1 MSTGITT
8 TRERVPRRA
17 RYLIPK
23 TTPRRAEFLAA
34 LGVLVVLA
42 HLVVAQLTIVL
53 AVIFFAIT
61 KLTRWRPQWLAVPAA
76 AGVIWALAITP
87 ATAVSGFLA
96 GPRNIVGYLRGVDG
110 DPGRVMHLGAA
121 FGGMGGWLPRQL
133 PLALVTGAAE
143 AAIAL
148 WLSWL
153 HTDEWSLAA
162 PRPGALTVI
171 RRWYVTRAVSA
182 GAVVTRDGACLGIA
196 APSGGRA
203 ALSWTEIT
211 AGVLCTGASGSGTT
225 STSFQLVHAAIRR
238 RKPVIAV
245 DLSGS
250 RQLAEWFAIV
260 CRSTGTPL
268 QVFSAMGPA
277 YYEPLRGGD
286 AGRRAALVM
295 GMVDW
300 AGTADQYRRSCG
312 AYLNDLFAV
321 TDAAPAHP
329 RTPTLDEVLHLLNP
343 TALRARVQ
351 HVPAFHPHREALIRR
366 VKVSASLF
374 EADPQ
379 TMAALVGQL
388 AQLRSSPLGRWLA
401 PPSADAAG
409 ESVPSR
415 ISRVNLGWA
424 VRQRGVVLFSLAG
437 DGHGRSV
444 AAVAGLVAQDSIAIC
459 AELRRIGVGGDGL
472 VWFEQCGGIP
482 TGTLAELITRGAA
495 AGLPAVLTTTSAQA
509 AEKLADHAN
518 VVVIHR
524 MTEPVM
530 AERFARI
537 TGETLVPADAAGPHP
552 GGLLQAATGDP
563 GSVAAF
569 ARGGRANATS
579 AQALGGV
586 TLADPAF
593 RSAGAPG
600 LARRA
605 VVSPETLCG
614 LRNSEFVLVVRAPRR
629 RLVPLGKTVRAR
641 LAAPQGDQRRHMTST
656 ATAAATPPAA
666 VGIASKAFSPPRQPF
681 GIDDGPAGHSGD
693 VYRRYGG
700 SWQKQPA
707 QAAPPAG
714 SAQPAQPAQPA
725 GSTQPAVPAWRAGS
739 AQPAVP
745 AWPAGSAQPAVP
757 AWPAGSAQPAV
768 PAQPAMPAQPA
779 VPAGPAGPDG
789 PFGPQ
794 APASANPAVRGGGL
808 AGARAG
814 RHRGPVRG
822 DRQHPGVQDS
832 HLPEPAD
839 PGFGDPGSAGP
850 DRPVPQRPM
859 RTETVRGEFPEQ
871 RRWPT

>member
-260 CRSTGTPL
+260 CGATGAPL
-268 QVFSAMGPA
+268 QVFSATGPA
-277 YYEPLRGGD
+277 CYEPFRRGD
-286 AGRRAALVM
+286 PGRRAALVM
-295 GMVDW
+295 GMIDW

-321 TDAAPAHP
+321 LDATPGDP
-329 RTPTLDEVLHLLNP
+329 RTPLLDELAHLLNP
-343 TALRARVQ
+343 AALRARAQ
-351 HVPAFHPHREALIRR
+351 HVPRFLPQRDALIER
-366 VKVSASLF
+366 VEVSASLF

-379 TMAALVGQL
+379 AMAAPAGQL
-388 AQLRSSPLGRWLA
+388 TQLRSSGLGRWLG
-401 PPSADAAG
+401 PPPPNAAG
-409 ESVPSR
+409 RLVRAPASLVD
-415 ISRVNLGWA
+415 LGMA

-437 DGHGRSV
+437 EGPGRSA
-444 AAVAGLVAQDSIAIC
+444 AAVASLVAQDVIAVC
-459 AELRRIGVGGDGL
+459 AELRRIGVEGDGL
-472 VWFEQCGGIP
+472 VWFEQCGDIP
-482 TGTLAELITRGAA
+482 ARVLTELISRGTT
-495 AGLPAVLTTTSAQA
+495 AGLAAVLTTTSAQA
-509 AEKLADHAN
+509 ADKLAGKVNA
-518 VVVIHR
+518 VVLHR
-524 MTEPVM
+524 MTDPVM

-537 TGETLVPADAAGPHP
+537 TGDKLVPGDADGPQAPGGATVTAGGAGADVARGPGAHVRARGDPAAGLTAAPAFRPADAAFVHRP
-552 GGLLQAATGDP
+552 
-563 GSVAAF
+563 
-569 ARGGRANATS
+569 
-579 AQALGGV
+579 
-586 TLADPAF
+586 
-593 RSAGAPG
+593 
-600 LARRA
+600 

-614 LRNSEFVLVVRAPRR
+614 LGNGEFVLMVKAPQR

-641 LAAPQGDQRRHMTST
+641 LAAPYRKRHRRR
-656 ATAAATPPAA
+656 ANADADRAVPRPAVPGAAAQESA
-666 VGIASKAFSPPRQPF
+666 PPRQPF
-681 GIDDGPAGHSGD
+681 GINGDPVNRGGDLADDHLGRRLGPA
-693 VYRRYGG
+693 
-700 SWQKQPA
+700 
-707 QAAPPAG
+707 
-714 SAQPAQPAQPA
+714 
-725 GSTQPAVPAWRAGS
+725 
-739 AQPAVP
+739 
-745 AWPAGSAQPAVP
+745 
-757 AWPAGSAQPAV
+757 
-768 PAQPAMPAQPA
+768 
-779 VPAGPAGPDG
+779 
-789 PFGPQ
+789 
-794 APASANPAVRGGGL
+794 
-808 AGARAG
+808 
-814 RHRGPVRG
+814 G
-822 DRQHPGVQDS
+822 DRQHQEIQDGD
-832 HLPEPAD
+832 HPAPAGTARPAAPQD
-839 PGFGDPGSAGP
+839 PKLERMIPRQSAG
-850 DRPVPQRPM
+850 
-859 RTETVRGEFPEQ
+859 Q
-871 RRWPT
+871 RRWPA